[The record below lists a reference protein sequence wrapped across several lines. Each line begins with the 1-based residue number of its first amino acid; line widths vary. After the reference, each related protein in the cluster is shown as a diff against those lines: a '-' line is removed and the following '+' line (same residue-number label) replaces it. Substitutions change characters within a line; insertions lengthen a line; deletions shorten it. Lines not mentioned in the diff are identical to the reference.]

1 MINTSSMLIFA
12 QLITQQAYTTYLA
25 LRRESKDVILDE
37 LTSAASDL
45 SSEYGEKVEL
55 MKKLLTQPH
64 DIKEAIALGNDVTA
78 LDSVVTAIY
87 CFLR

>member
-1 MINTSSMLIFA
+1 MLIFA

-37 LTSAASDL
+37 LTSAASEL
-45 SSEYGEKVEL
+45 SNEYGEKVEL
-55 MKKLLTQPH
+55 MKKLLMQPH